1 MTGLRLAAVKYF
13 GHGKHAADLPEET
26 VIKFDKVCA
35 MLNFDLV
42 ASCSFQAQSN
52 RVNQQS
58 FIAVQM
64 LYFVDVVATKAA
76 FLFLYY
82 RIFGVNVWFRRAL
95 YFLAF
100 LLVAFLIAC
109 PIVAVAGCHPVSY
122 YWNKNQ
128 QGSCINEVEFYRG
141 NGIANVI
148 LDFIIF
154 CLPVPMTLRLN
165 TTVRQ
170 KLIISGI
177 FILGFL

>member
-1 MTGLRLAAVKYF
+1 
-13 GHGKHAADLPEET
+13 
-26 VIKFDKVCA
+26 
-35 MLNFDLV
+35 
-42 ASCSFQAQSN
+42 
-52 RVNQQS
+52 
-58 FIAVQM
+58 M

-82 RIFGVNVWFRRAL
+82 RIFGVNIWFRRAL

-128 QGSCINEVEFYRG
+128 QGSCINEVDFYRG

-148 LDFIIF
+148 LDFVIF

-170 KLIISGI
+170 KIIISGI

>member
-1 MTGLRLAAVKYF
+1 
-13 GHGKHAADLPEET
+13 
-26 VIKFDKVCA
+26 
-35 MLNFDLV
+35 
-42 ASCSFQAQSN
+42 
-52 RVNQQS
+52 
-58 FIAVQM
+58 M

-95 YFLAF
+95 YLLAF

-128 QGSCINEVEFYRG
+128 VGSCINEVDFYRG

-148 LDFIIF
+148 LDFVIF
-154 CLPVPMTLRLN
+154 CLPIPMILRLN

-177 FILGFL
+177 FVLGFL